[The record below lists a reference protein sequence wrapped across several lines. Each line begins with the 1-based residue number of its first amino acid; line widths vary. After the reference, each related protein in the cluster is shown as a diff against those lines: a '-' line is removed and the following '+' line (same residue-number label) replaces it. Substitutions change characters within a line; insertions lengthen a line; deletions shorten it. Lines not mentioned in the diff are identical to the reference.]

1 MASISAT
8 ATAWSLL
15 LVAGLLEI
23 VWSTSMKAS
32 EGFTKH
38 LYTGITLT
46 AAWLSFWLLGLAM
59 KSLPLGTAYAVWT
72 GIGAVGAAIL
82 GMLFF
87 KEPAT
92 VGRIVC
98 IAAIVG
104 GILGLKLLHT
114 SSTPGT

>member
-1 MASISAT
+1 
-8 ATAWSLL
+8 
-15 LVAGLLEI
+15 
-23 VWSTSMKAS
+23 MKAS

-38 LYTGITLT
+38 FYTGITLL

-82 GMLFF
+82 GMVFF

-92 VGRIVC
+92 AARIIC
-98 IAAIVG
+98 ILAIVG
-104 GILGLKLLHT
+104 GILGLKLLQAP
-114 SSTPGT
+114 SAPGT